1 MPHVI
6 STAMINEL
14 VANPNRNIAAALAAG
29 SWRDMT
35 RVALTDPN
43 RTRAMVEEDAANVE
57 ALLRNMAN
65 RLTLMANVLHGM
77 TTQQG
82 SPTAGDDKEMARFFI
97 QGQPFREYKA
107 LAKEPDF
114 EERCETVELAI
125 PETGW
130 QQMLLESARRGEHIV
145 RFDGYRQA
153 MAQGAFRSVTRYGRG
168 RVMERSGTG
177 LTVTMVS
184 AGMLTRCSGREP
196 LAAASRVISNVC
208 PSQERT

>member
-1 MPHVI
+1 M
-6 STAMINEL
+6 
-14 VANPNRNIAAALAAG
+14 ANPNRNIAAALAAG

-77 TTQQG
+77 TTQQD

-153 MAQGAFRSVTRYGRG
+153 MAQVRSAV
-168 RVMERSGTG
+168 
-177 LTVTMVS
+177 
-184 AGMLTRCSGREP
+184 
-196 LAAASRVISNVC
+196 
-208 PSQERT
+208 

>member
-1 MPHVI
+1 MIVDHCANRLIVLDDTTHDRCAALISHMPHVI

-77 TTQQG
+77 TAQQARPLRAMIRKWRVSSYRG
-82 SPTAGDDKEMARFFI
+82 SHSVNTRLSPKNLISQNTAKRSNWQFPRPVGS
-97 QGQPFREYKA
+97 
-107 LAKEPDF
+107 
-114 EERCETVELAI
+114 RCF
-125 PETGW
+125 W
-130 QQMLLESARRGEHIV
+130 
-145 RFDGYRQA
+145 
-153 MAQGAFRSVTRYGRG
+153 
-168 RVMERSGTG
+168 
-177 LTVTMVS
+177 
-184 AGMLTRCSGREP
+184 
-196 LAAASRVISNVC
+196 N
-208 PSQERT
+208 RT

>member
-1 MPHVI
+1 MIVDHCSNRLIVLDDATHDRCAALISHMPHVI

-97 QGQPFREYKA
+97 QGQPFREYKV

-130 QQMLLESARRGEHIV
+130 QQMLLESARRG
-145 RFDGYRQA
+145 
-153 MAQGAFRSVTRYGRG
+153 
-168 RVMERSGTG
+168 
-177 LTVTMVS
+177 
-184 AGMLTRCSGREP
+184 
-196 LAAASRVISNVC
+196 
-208 PSQERT
+208 

>member
-1 MPHVI
+1 MIVDHCANRLIVLDDATHDRCAALISHMPHVI

-77 TTQQG
+77 TAQQQ
-82 SPTAGDDKEMARFFI
+82 SAPTAGDDKEMARFFV

-107 LAKEPDF
+107 LSKEPDF
-114 EERCETVELAI
+114 AERCETVELAI

-145 RFDGYRQA
+145 RFEGYRQA
-153 MAQGAFRSVTRYGRG
+153 IAQVRSAV
-168 RVMERSGTG
+168 
-177 LTVTMVS
+177 
-184 AGMLTRCSGREP
+184 
-196 LAAASRVISNVC
+196 
-208 PSQERT
+208 